1 MALTPA
7 ACSGDRSATC
17 YPRNSEQ
24 WICRATLG
32 FPVRADPV
40 MMTRTRPVTFILK
53 RDAMAIALVILALSD
68 AGFWA
73 MSYAEESPPISEFLH
88 RAQLESNARRFSQL
102 LNSLGEKTR
111 SSSHAK
117 SSNSPSTA
125 KVVQV
130 RTTNGITHDR
140 AIATQPKVIMQPVT
154 LQEADP
160 VPLKSKI
167 RKTRTGARQSKDA
180 WIRRASSIIRSA
192 GVKF

>member
-1 MALTPA
+1 
-7 ACSGDRSATC
+7 
-17 YPRNSEQ
+17 
-24 WICRATLG
+24 
-32 FPVRADPV
+32 

-53 RDAMAIALVILALSD
+53 RDATAIALVILALSG
-68 AGFWA
+68 AGFGA

>member
-1 MALTPA
+1 M
-7 ACSGDRSATC
+7 SATC

-24 WICRATLG
+24 WICRAPLG

-53 RDAMAIALVILALSD
+53 RDATAIALVILALSG
-68 AGFWA
+68 AGFGA

-102 LNSLGEKTR
+102 LDSLGEKTR

-117 SSNSPSTA
+117 SSNSPSDD

-130 RTTNGITHDR
+130 RTTNGITPAR
-140 AIATQPKVIMQPVT
+140 TMATQPKLIMQPVT
-154 LQEADP
+154 LQEAHP

-167 RKTRTGARQSKDA
+167 RKTRSSARPSKDA
-180 WIRRASSIIRSA
+180 WIRRASSIIRSG
-192 GVKF
+192 GVRF

>member
-53 RDAMAIALVILALSD
+53 RDAMAIALVILALSG